1 MIKVLIASL
10 LLAGCASTARLAV
23 ESVYIDTMIRSGAPA
38 AAIKTGGLSDSQM
51 ITLTHA
57 INKYEQFREK
67 WKANFSGNGLLYA
80 GTLDDMLLADYVEL
94 KKQYI
99 AVKNI
104 VIANWTDYD
113 AITRLQLEEYMKH
126 AEALDDGVNGYLKNR
141 QRDAAINNILQIFAT
156 VLQIGLA
163 LK

>member
-1 MIKVLIASL
+1 MIKLLIVAL

-38 AAIKTGGLSDSQM
+38 AAIKTGGLSDVQM

-57 INKYEQFREK
+57 LNKYESFREK
-67 WKANFSGNGLLYA
+67 WKSNFSANGLLYA

-94 KKQYI
+94 KKQYLS
-99 AVKNI
+99 VKNI
-104 VIANWTDYD
+104 VITNWADYD
-113 AITRLQLEEYMKH
+113 SITRLQLEEYMRH
-126 AEALDDGVNGYLKNR
+126 AEALDAGVNNYLKNK